1 MDDKQLIDDLID
13 RVIDLRLG
21 LIGASI
27 PDGHCPYA
35 YYYVEDSHE
44 CDNCTECKARFFET
58 MRERI
63 TEEER
68 RRYDA

>member
-1 MDDKQLIDDLID
+1 MNDKQLIGKLID

-27 PDGHCPYA
+27 PEGHCPYA
-35 YYYVEDSHE
+35 YYNIEDEHD
-44 CDNCTECKARFFET
+44 CDDCTECKARFFET

-68 RRYDA
+68 RRYDT